1 VRALA
6 GSGRLARLPA
16 EVRAAAAA
24 RLRAP
29 AATLAELATRL
40 DTTKWVVRQRLRRV
54 MDEAA
59 R

>member
-1 VRALA
+1 MPV
-6 GSGRLARLPA
+6 

-29 AATLAELATRL
+29 EATLSELAARL
-40 DTTKWVVRQRLRRV
+40 ETTKWVVRQRLRRLTH
-54 MDEAA
+54 EAA